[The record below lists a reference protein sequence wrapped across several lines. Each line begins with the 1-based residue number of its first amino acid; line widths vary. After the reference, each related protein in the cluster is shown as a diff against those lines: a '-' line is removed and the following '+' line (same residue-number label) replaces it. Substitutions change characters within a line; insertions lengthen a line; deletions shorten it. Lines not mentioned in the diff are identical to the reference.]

1 MKKFNYLAMTLL
13 VLGYIMFSFSSCKE
27 DPKPVPTVKILSA
40 SIGED
45 GYTVAFTIAATDADT
60 YAWDFGDNAGT
71 STEMNPTY
79 TYPVSGTYTAK
90 VTVTGAG
97 GSAEATI
104 EITIAA
110 SQEEML
116 SGTWIADGGTN
127 LLATEIFGDGTDD
140 EELPVGTIGAIVPDL
155 TADKFKFNTDG
166 SYEII
171 DDGNGQIFSAA
182 MAAAATLQTQ
192 TPWAIDPEHPENGG
206 NEHVSTP
213 LSIVGE
219 YAICAFDY
227 TPPANATWELKE
239 DQSVTVKSDD
249 DTPVEKTFEGD
260 ALVFSAGSFI
270 GMYNI
275 PTVTFIRELTAEKLT
290 VELFF
295 NADGG
300 DPAYT
305 NYTVTLSFRRPE

>member
-27 DPKPVPTVKILSA
+27 DPKPIPTVKILSA
-40 SIGED
+40 SVD
-45 GYTVAFTIAATDADT
+45 GYQVAFTIAATDADT
-60 YAWDFGDNAGT
+60 YAWDFGDDTGT
-71 STEMNPTY
+71 STEMNATY
-79 TYPVSGTYTAK
+79 TYTQSGVYTAK

-104 EITIAA
+104 EVTIAA

-116 SGTWIADGGTN
+116 EGKWIVDGAAT
-127 LLATEIFGDGTDD
+127 LLAKEIFGDGSDD
-140 EELPVGTIGAIVPDL
+140 FEAAAGMVAQLVPEILVDTFSFVHGGA
-155 TADKFKFNTDG
+155 
-166 SYEII
+166 YEII
-171 DDGNGQIFSAA
+171 DNGNGQIFSAA
-182 MAAAATLQTQ
+182 MAAAATIPTQ
-192 TPWAIDPEHPENGG
+192 TPWAIDPDHPGNGG

-213 LSIVGE
+213 LSIVST

-239 DQSVTVKSDD
+239 DQSITVESDD
-249 DTPVEKTFEGD
+249 DTPVKKTFEGNT
-260 ALVFSAGSFI
+260 LVFSAGSFI

-290 VELFF
+290 IELFF

-300 DPAYT
+300 DPGYT
-305 NYTVTLSFRRPE
+305 NYSVTFSLKRPE